1 MEHRI
6 TLNGTWNWCDME
18 SKEWHKGIVPGTV
31 LTDMMDGGL
40 IEDPYWR
47 TNEYETRE
55 LSRRDYRYEREFEVP
70 ESFFREEEQCLV
82 CSRDLIRSR
91 TFI

>member
-31 LTDMMDGGL
+31 LTDMMDGGRMSMRPGSFPAG
-40 IEDPYWR
+40 I
-47 TNEYETRE
+47 TNMKENLKCRKAFSGKKNSA
-55 LSRRDYRYEREFEVP
+55 L
-70 ESFFREEEQCLV
+70 
-82 CSRDLIRSR
+82 CSRDLIRSQ